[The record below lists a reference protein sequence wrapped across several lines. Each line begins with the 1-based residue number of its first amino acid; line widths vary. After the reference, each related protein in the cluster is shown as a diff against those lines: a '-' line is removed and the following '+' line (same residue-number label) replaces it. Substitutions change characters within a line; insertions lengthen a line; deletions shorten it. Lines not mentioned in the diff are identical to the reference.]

1 MSAIIRFKDLLTPA
15 LQRKLDQIAD
25 KRPILQAMGDAAVSI
40 ANLAFMDPA
49 MRLSPWAPKKD
60 GSTATLKS
68 VPDPLLCKSLIAL
81 PPSEDMIEVGSD
93 LLRLGSDRD
102 YARAQNFG
110 YAPRNLPA
118 RPFFPITQ
126 DGDVLEAAETAI
138 AGAMAAAVEKALR

>member
-1 MSAIIRFKDLLTPA
+1 MSAIIRFRDLLTPA

-25 KRPILQAMGDAAVSI
+25 KRPILEQMGGAAVSV
-40 ANLAFMDPA
+40 AEQAFDYPA
-49 MRLSPWAPKKD
+49 LRLSEWEPKKD
-60 GSTATLKS
+60 GSKATLKS
-68 VPDPLLCKSLIAL
+68 KPDPQLCDSLIAM
-81 PPSEDMIEVGSD
+81 PPSADMIEVGSN
-93 LLRLGSDRD
+93 RK

-118 RPFFPITQ
+118 RPYFPITQ